1 MMIDH
6 EETSMSFHSTRGSP
20 PPNLGKTGLTLWR
33 SIRREIEPE
42 DAGSFELLA
51 QICLAE
57 DRVAAISNQ
66 IAREG
71 LTIESKHGLK
81 EHPLL
86 KSELGLRAFI
96 ARSLVKLRQ
105 SNRPGRPPSG
115 GIGVTWK
122 QLRGYDNGAHN
133 SEAPSR

>member
-1 MMIDH
+1 
-6 EETSMSFHSTRGSP
+6 MSFHSTRGSP
-20 PPNLGKTGLTLWR
+20 PANLDKPGLTLWR
-33 SIRREIEPE
+33 SIRREIEFD

-57 DRVAAISNQ
+57 DRVSAISNQ

-71 LTIESKHGLK
+71 LTIETKHGLK

-105 SNRPGRPPSG
+105 SNRLGRPPSG
-115 GIGVTWK
+115 GVGITWR
-122 QLRGYDNGAHN
+122 QLQNLNDDHDDGNADD
-133 SEAPSR
+133 E